1 MFGTPQLQRSIRQLC
16 TEFKDIFSV
25 TVKSEQAKV
34 PAMDLKVNPDKWH
47 TNKNRGPPRPQ
58 SEVRRAA
65 IEKTVKKYLDLGV
78 IEPSPASEYSQV
90 HLVPKG
96 EPNDWRFCLDYVR
109 LNEATVGVESP
120 LARRSA

>member
-34 PAMDLKVNPDKWH
+34 PAMDLKVK
-47 TNKNRGPPRPQ
+47 
-58 SEVRRAA
+58 
-65 IEKTVKKYLDLGV
+65 KTVKKYLDLGV

-109 LNEATVGVESP
+109 LNEATVGVESWP
-120 LARRSA
+120 IPNIS